1 MKGILK
7 TILGFIIGIVILVG
21 GVIGVSLLTVGLFI
35 LIDSIKIVEIMLW
48 AITIPI
54 LTIGGILLVLECMSM
69 GCKVID
75 FMINKIKKVG

>member
-7 TILGFIIGIVILVG
+7 TILGFIIGVVILVG
-21 GVIGVSLLTVGLFI
+21 GVIGVGLLLVGLFM
-35 LIDSIKIVEIMLW
+35 LIESFKIVEIMLW
-48 AITIPI
+48 VILIPI

-75 FMINKIKKVG
+75 FIINKIKK